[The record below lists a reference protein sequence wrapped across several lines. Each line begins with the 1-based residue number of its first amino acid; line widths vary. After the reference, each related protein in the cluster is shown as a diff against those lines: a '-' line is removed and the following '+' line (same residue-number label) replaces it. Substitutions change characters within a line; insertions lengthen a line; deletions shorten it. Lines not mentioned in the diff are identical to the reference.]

1 MRSMLFSPGNK
12 PNLMAKALASGA
24 DAVIFDLEDSVP
36 AAQKETARAEIGQ
49 ILSGRPTKRTYVRTN
64 SVDSPFILS
73 DLLFVARQ
81 PLAGIVLP
89 KVGRPEDVEK
99 VAWFLDRCGENAR
112 TDLAIIAIVE
122 TPQGVAEVKAI
133 AAAQRLDGIMFGALD
148 YVLDL
153 QGTRE
158 DELTL
163 AYPRLAIAVACR
175 AKGIEPIDSV
185 YPDHRDPDG
194 LERECRRARSM
205 GYSGKACIHPAQAD
219 RVNQVFSPSAAEIEW
234 AERVVAV
241 YEQAVAAGSGAVSL
255 DGSMVDQPVY
265 ERARKI
271 LLQR

>member
-12 PNLMAKALASGA
+12 PNLMAKAMASGA

-49 ILSGRPTKRTYVRTN
+49 ILSGRPPKRTYVRTN

-133 AAAQRLDGIMFGALD
+133 AAAQRLEGIMFGALD

-205 GYSGKACIHPAQAD
+205 GYSGKACIHPAQVD